1 MRARKSGGGASMPA
15 VDYRVILADLRRRRD
30 ELDAAI
36 RAIAALAGEPVD
48 ETIAVRTETM
58 PAPAETT
65 RPRPATKTREGETT
79 RPTDALSEAAIRT
92 ALKHGHDTPKALKA
106 ATKLKT
112 GKLFRLLA
120 GMMDA
125 GIVTKTGQQRA
136 VRYSLA

>member
-1 MRARKSGGGASMPA
+1 MPA

-48 ETIAVRTETM
+48 ETVAVRTETM

-65 RPRPATKTREGETT
+65 RPRRATKTREGETA

-92 ALKHGHDTPKALKA
+92 ALKNGHDTAAALEASTKLPTWKLRALLRQMKA
-106 ATKLKT
+106 AGTVRTT
-112 GKLFRLLA
+112 GATSSLRYRL
-120 GMMDA
+120 
-125 GIVTKTGQQRA
+125 TT
-136 VRYSLA
+136 

>member
-1 MRARKSGGGASMPA
+1 MRVRKSGGGQMPA

-48 ETIAVRTETM
+48 ETVAVRTETM

-65 RPRPATKTREGETT
+65 RPRRATKTREGDTA

-92 ALKHGHDTPKALKA
+92 ALKHGHDTPKAIA
-106 ATKLKT
+106 TATKMPKWKIDPILARLK
-112 GKLFRLLA
+112 LA
-120 GMMDA
+120 GV
-125 GIVTKTGQQRA
+125 VTKTGQARA

>member
-1 MRARKSGGGASMPA
+1 MPA

-92 ALKHGHDTPKALKA
+92 ALKNGHDTPKALEA
-106 ATKLKT
+106 ATKLKPW
-112 GKLFRLLA
+112 KLRALLA
-120 GMMDA
+120 AMKAA
-125 GIVTKTGQQRA
+125 GVVTTTGATNSR
-136 VRYSLA
+136 RYRLA